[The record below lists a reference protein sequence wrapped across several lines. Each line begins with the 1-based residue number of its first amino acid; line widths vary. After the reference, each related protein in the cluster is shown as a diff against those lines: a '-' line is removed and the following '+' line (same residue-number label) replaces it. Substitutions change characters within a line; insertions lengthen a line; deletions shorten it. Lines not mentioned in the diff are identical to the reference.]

1 MKKVLIFTDNHFCEA
16 SSVLRQFGTK
26 YSIRLENQIESLN
39 WLEKLAVE
47 KGCAAVIC
55 AGDFFDK
62 PNLTDSELT
71 ALQDIAWNDLP
82 HFFLVGNHESSVNGL
97 RFNSTKALESNKR
110 KIISEPTS
118 ATANGTEI
126 CFLPYVIESDRKP
139 VSDYFR
145 EKHGKRVIISHND
158 LLGIQMG
165 PVVSKTGFAI
175 KDLEDN
181 ADLIING
188 HLHNGQRIS
197 DKIMNLGNLTGQN
210 FGEDA
215 MRYKHNVMILDIDEL
230 SFELIE
236 NPFAFNFYKIEIK
249 DETGLLKLHQLKSNA
264 VVSISC
270 ADNMLADCKAALS
283 KAVNIICS
291 RLIVFK
297 RPTGE
302 NGEDGKADFSVDYI
316 AKFITCARNACENNK
331 ILEEELN
338 EICH

>member
-1 MKKVLIFTDNHFCEA
+1 MKKVLIFTDNHFCET
-16 SSVLRQFGTK
+16 SSVLRQFGVK
-26 YSIRLENQIESLN
+26 YSLRLENQIESLN
-39 WLEKLAVE
+39 WLEKLAIE

-71 ALQDIAWNDLP
+71 ALQDIAWNGLP

-97 RFNSTKALESNKR
+97 RFNSTKALESDKR

-118 ATANGTEI
+118 AMANGTEI
-126 CFLPYVIESDRKP
+126 CFLPYAIESDRKP
-139 VSDYFR
+139 VSDYFG
-145 EKHGKRVIISHND
+145 EKRGKRIIISHND

-165 PVVSKTGFAI
+165 PIVSKTGFAI
-175 KDLEDN
+175 EDLEAN

-197 DKIMNLGNLTGQN
+197 NKIINLGNLTGQN

-215 MRYKHNVMILDIDEL
+215 LRYKHNVMILDVDDL

-249 DETGLLKLHQLKSNA
+249 DKADSLKLRQLKSNA

-270 ADNMLADCKAALS
+270 ADDLLVECKTVLGKLS
-283 KAVNIICS
+283 NIICS

-297 RPTGE
+297 RPVSE
-302 NGEDGKADFSVDYI
+302 SEEADKVDFSVDYI
-316 AKFITCARNACENNK
+316 AKFIACARNACENNK